1 MEILTYPRKPSSSVL
16 SMFNLILISFNCFN
30 WEIYLSN
37 VPVKSK
43 LQHPPPPG
51 NPRAFVLF
59 AKFLFKFPPP
69 EAEKLFKCPIIVPF
83 QVIKCP
89 HPWETF
95 R

>member
-1 MEILTYPRKPSSSVL
+1 MMEGGFGVGYPVSLSLGFVSVL
-16 SMFNLILISFNCFN
+16 RYQSNRSFN
-30 WEIYLSN
+30 I
-37 VPVKSK
+37 
-43 LQHPPPPG
+43 PPPG
-51 NPRAFVLF
+51 NPRAFEFF

-69 EAEKLFKCPIIVPF
+69 EAEKLCKCPIIGPF